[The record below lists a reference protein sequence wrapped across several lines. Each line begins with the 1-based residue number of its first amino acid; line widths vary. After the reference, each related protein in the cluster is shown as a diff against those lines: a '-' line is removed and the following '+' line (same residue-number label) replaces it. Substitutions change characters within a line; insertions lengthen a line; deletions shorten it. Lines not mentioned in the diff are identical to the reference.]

1 MLTNTLKKQR
11 LKELVAHTSVSERK
25 ICITGKVAL
34 LFFSEREK
42 KKRQTNTT
50 DTNLN
55 KEIRYIPGVE

>member
-11 LKELVAHTSVSERK
+11 LKELVAHTSVLERK

-34 LFFSEREK
+34 LFFSERE